1 MVIRIGGLASGMDI
15 EGIVNDLMR
24 VERIRVDKV
33 SQDKT
38 LLEWTREA
46 YNDINKKFASFI
58 LNTRQ
63 SFGLTQT
70 SGGTIVNRSVSSF
83 NWIKSATVGNSGIA
97 DVSARSNAVNGS
109 YQLHVHGLASNWS
122 AASSE
127 EITVDGGGKSNIKEQ
142 LGLDNDIVQFSITT
156 NKGDKTFMIET
167 SKSLKEVVKEIN
179 SADLGV
185 TAIYDESIDR
195 FFIQTNETGE
205 KNTITIQ
212 DMDGFFSKLKL
223 QHNVDG
229 NSIDVDLTGSEIY
242 RGTDAIIDFEGANN
256 ISMSSNQF
264 TINNISIHI
273 KSVGET
279 TIHVNTDE
287 NAIVDK
293 IKDFV
298 HQYNELVDEL
308 NDVLGQKQYRD
319 YRPLTEEQK
328 KAMSEKEIELWEER
342 AKSGLLRNDPL
353 LSRTMQTVRSGLY
366 GKVSDVVRGFS
377 HLTEIGIQTERYV
390 TGSMGGKLEI
400 NEDQL
405 RDAIRRDVDGV
416 LDLLFKESPKEVS
429 DPNEKRE
436 KTGLIGR
443 LYGDMVDGMKGIIVK
458 AGPGEDSQ
466 MYRSINPT
474 MLLDFVTKHS
484 SISMLDKNIMD
495 YDKRIFELERRL
507 IDRENQYW
515 AKFSAMETALNRM
528 YSQGDWLY
536 HQFSNM

>member
-1 MVIRIGGLASGMDI
+1 
-15 EGIVNDLMR
+15 
-24 VERIRVDKV
+24 
-33 SQDKT
+33 
-38 LLEWTREA
+38 
-46 YNDINKKFASFI
+46 
-58 LNTRQ
+58 
-63 SFGLTQT
+63 
-70 SGGTIVNRSVSSF
+70 
-83 NWIKSATVGNSGIA
+83 
-97 DVSARSNAVNGS
+97 
-109 YQLHVHGLASNWS
+109 
-122 AASSE
+122 
-127 EITVDGGGKSNIKEQ
+127 
-142 LGLDNDIVQFSITT
+142 
-156 NKGDKTFMIET
+156 
-167 SKSLKEVVKEIN
+167 
-179 SADLGV
+179 
-185 TAIYDESIDR
+185 
-195 FFIQTNETGE
+195 
-205 KNTITIQ
+205 
-212 DMDGFFSKLKL
+212 
-223 QHNVDG
+223 
-229 NSIDVDLTGSEIY
+229 
-242 RGTDAIIDFEGANN
+242 
-256 ISMSSNQF
+256 MSSNQF

-328 KAMSEKEIELWEER
+328 KAMSEKELELWEER

-436 KTGLIGR
+436 KP
-443 LYGDMVDGMKGIIVK
+443 
-458 AGPGEDSQ
+458 A
-466 MYRSINPT
+466 
-474 MLLDFVTKHS
+474 
-484 SISMLDKNIMD
+484 
-495 YDKRIFELERRL
+495 
-507 IDRENQYW
+507 
-515 AKFSAMETALNRM
+515 
-528 YSQGDWLY
+528 
-536 HQFSNM
+536 